1 MLVLAGL
8 ALALSGCEERRG
20 STLCGIALLAS
31 PAVVMD
37 QFAVERQTLSLPPS
51 YDAEEIPVRFAAGEL
66 VRGLVGMADSLLVI
80 GVDQE
85 TRAQT
90 IPGFGVII
98 TDLRGDVK
106 GVMIFEGDPIPGA
119 PILGRVQVRDRTIPL
134 HGVRMDYARFDD
146 PRCPIF
152 PAPEPR

>member
-1 MLVLAGL
+1 M
-8 ALALSGCEERRG
+8 LALSGCAERQG
-20 STLCGIALLAS
+20 SALCGIVLLAS

-37 QFAVERQTLSLPPS
+37 QFAVARQTLSFPPR

-66 VRGLVGMADSLLVI
+66 VRGLVGMTDTLMVI

-85 TRAQT
+85 TRDQT
-90 IPGFGVII
+90 VPGFGVII
-98 TDLRGDVK
+98 TDLGGDVK

-119 PILGRVQVRDRTIPL
+119 PILGRVQVRDRTAPL
-134 HGVRMDYARFDD
+134 IGVRMDYARIDD